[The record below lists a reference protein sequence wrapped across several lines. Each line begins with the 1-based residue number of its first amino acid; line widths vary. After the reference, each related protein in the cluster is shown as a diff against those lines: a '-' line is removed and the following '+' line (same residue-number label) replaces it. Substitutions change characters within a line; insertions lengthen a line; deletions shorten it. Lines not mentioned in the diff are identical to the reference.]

1 MLLII
6 PVTRRV
12 KGYIRFVRKNVTCKR
27 NRFRPYK
34 VHIFMSKIT
43 SQVDIVCSYVLMNA
57 EISETIEATTLKLDT
72 LISAR
77 IPNYTYRFT

>member
-1 MLLII
+1 
-6 PVTRRV
+6 
-12 KGYIRFVRKNVTCKR
+12 
-27 NRFRPYK
+27 
-34 VHIFMSKIT
+34 MSKIT
-43 SQVDIVCSYVLMNA
+43 SQVDIVCPYVLMNA